1 MGKGKDT
8 HVSLRNP
15 FLLHASQCQH
25 LLLHINEAKER
36 GNCVGLLSL
45 DRGTLLFLSDISVTE
60 CQFKCHRS
68 LKAVAEKNILFT

>member
-45 DRGTLLFLSDISVTE
+45 DRGTSLFLSDI
-60 CQFKCHRS
+60 Q
-68 LKAVAEKNILFT
+68 